1 MPKQRSWTILALAL
15 AAGAGIAAAA
25 LAARWEGRETLARD
39 RVAVAVFSNRTG
51 DSTLEPL
58 GSMAADW
65 VARGLGSSQLGEVV
79 EMGAVYAQGLGA
91 SGEPVDP
98 VLLARR
104 NGAGTVV
111 SGSYYLATDTLV
123 IRASLVDVASGTVL
137 QTVPPVHAPARDAVR
152 ALDQL
157 RQHVTTALAGVL
169 DVRFASLTSRPSPPR
184 SFSAYQAFIAGQ
196 TAYWQG
202 KPMPEVRALFHMAAT
217 EDTTF
222 LTAAVWLAFA
232 GANGAGCGLTDSVAK
247 ALVNRR
253 PDLTPF
259 DRLTLDLSSARCRN
273 DWEGGYRLAREQAAL
288 RPRSTF
294 AVYTAGVF
302 GLHSGHFDGAR
313 EYLAS
318 IDPRHDLGWLT
329 DSAKTLYWRDYTASL
344 HFTGDY
350 NEELRHSERLIRDFP
365 SRGVLRLFAAR
376 ALTGLG
382 RGREALAQLEVAMRL
397 PADAT
402 VRVAGGLSPGHIA
415 AVLALDLLHHRD
427 SASARIAA
435 ERCAAWY
442 DASPQERLAG
452 RYDRLFKARCL
463 MLLDRLDE
471 AVATIALRPPADSL
485 DLLYV
490 GLEGVLAAYQGSRAQ
505 AERVDERLAGITD
518 PAVIATALAQRARIA
533 MALGDRTRGLELL
546 RSSIEKGIPRVLT
559 GTDMHLEPI
568 YDPLRGDT
576 LFERLNR
583 GKD

>member
-1 MPKQRSWTILALAL
+1 MPNQRNWTILALAL
-15 AAGAGIAAAA
+15 AAGAGIAAAI
-25 LAARWEGRETLARD
+25 LAGRQTGRETLARD
-39 RVAVAVFSNRTG
+39 RVAVAVFTNRTG

-65 VARGLGSSQLGEVV
+65 VTRGLGGSGQVEVV
-79 EMGAVYAQGLGA
+79 DMGAVYAQGRGA
-91 SGEPVDP
+91 AGEPVDP
-98 VLLARR
+98 VILARR

-123 IRASLVDVASGTVL
+123 IRATLVDAASGTVL
-137 QTVPPVHAPARDAVR
+137 QTVPPVHAPAHDAVR

-157 RQHVTTALAGVL
+157 RQQVTTALAGVL
-169 DVRFASLTSRPSPPR
+169 DVRYASVTSRPTPPR
-184 SFSAYQAFIAGQ
+184 SFAAYQAFIAGQ

-202 KPMPEVRALFHMAAT
+202 RPMPQVRASFQKAAA
-217 EDTTF
+217 EDPSF

-232 GANGAGCGLTDSVAK
+232 GANGAGCALTDSVAK
-247 ALVNRR
+247 ALVDRR
-253 PDLTPF
+253 SDLTPF
-259 DRLTLDLSSARCRN
+259 DRLTLDLSAARCRN
-273 DWEGGYRLAREQAAL
+273 DWEDGYRLAREQAAL

-302 GLHSGHFDGAR
+302 GLHSGHFNGAR

-329 DSAKTLYWRDYTASL
+329 DSAKTLYWRDYTATL
-344 HFTGDY
+344 HFIGDY
-350 NEELRHSERLIRDFP
+350 GEELRDSERMVRQFP
-365 SRGVLRLFAAR
+365 DRGVLRLFAGR
-376 ALTGLG
+376 ALAGLG
-382 RGREALAQLEVAMRL
+382 RGRESLAQLEVAMRL
-397 PADAT
+397 PADETA
-402 VRVAGGLSPGHIA
+402 RVAGGLSPGHMA
-415 AVLALDLLHHRD
+415 AVLALDLLHHHD
-427 SASARIAA
+427 TASARLAA
-435 ERCAAWY
+435 ERCLTWY
-442 DASPQERLAG
+442 DGPPQERLAG

-471 AVATIALRPPADSL
+471 AVATVALRSPADSL
-485 DLLYV
+485 DLLYF
-490 GLEGVLAAYQGSRAQ
+490 GLEGVLAAYQNSRSQ
-505 AERVDERLAGITD
+505 AERVDERLAEVTS
-518 PAVIATALAQRARIA
+518 PSVIATALAQRARIA
-533 MALGDRTRGLELL
+533 LVLGDRARGLELL

>member
-1 MPKQRSWTILALAL
+1 MALVL
-15 AAGAGIAAAA
+15 AAGAG
-25 LAARWEGRETLARD
+25 LAATSMIGRWSSRGTLPRD

-65 VARGLGSSQLGEVV
+65 VTRGLGSSELVDVV
-79 EMGAVYAQGLGA
+79 DLGAVYAQGRGEA
-91 SGEPVDP
+91 GEPVDP

-123 IRASLVDVASGTVL
+123 VRATLVDAASGTVL
-137 QTVPPVHAPARDAVR
+137 QTVPPVHAPAGEAVR

-169 DVRFASLTSRPSPPR
+169 DVRYASFTSRPSPPR

-202 KPMPEVRALFHMAAT
+202 RPAPEVRVLFQRAAA

-222 LTAAVWLAFA
+222 LTAAVWLAFT

-247 ALVNRR
+247 ALVDRR
-253 PDLTPF
+253 AALSPF
-259 DRLTLDLSSARCRN
+259 DRLTLDISAARCRN
-273 DWEGGYRLAREQAAL
+273 DWEEGYRLAKEQAAL
-288 RPRSTF
+288 RPRSTY

-302 GLHSGHFDGAR
+302 GLHSGHFEGAR
-313 EYLAS
+313 DYLAS
-318 IDPRHDLGWLT
+318 IRPDRDLGWLT
-329 DSAKTLYWRDYTASL
+329 DSAKTLYWRDYTGAL

-350 NEELRHSERLIRDFP
+350 ADELRHSERQVQDFP
-365 SRGVLRLFAAR
+365 SRGVLRMFAGR
-376 ALTGLG
+376 ALAGLG
-382 RGREALAQLEVAMRL
+382 RGKDALAHLEVALRL

-402 VRVAGGLSPGHIA
+402 ARVAGGLSPGHIA
-415 AVLALDLLHHRD
+415 SIVALDLQHHGD
-427 SASARIAA
+427 STSGRLAAQRCADWYA
-435 ERCAAWY
+435 ER
-442 DASPQERLAG
+442 PQERLAG
-452 RYDRLFKARCL
+452 RYERYFKARCL
-463 MLLDRLDE
+463 MMLGRLDE
-471 AVATIALRPPADSL
+471 AVASIAFRSPADSL
-485 DLLYV
+485 DVLYL
-490 GLEGVLAAYQGSRAQ
+490 GLEGVLAAYQGARSQ
-505 AERVDERLAGITD
+505 AERTDERLAALAD
-518 PAVIATALAQRARIA
+518 PAVMATAEAQRARIA
-533 MALGDRTRGLELL
+533 MALGNRARALELL
-546 RSSIEKGIPRVLT
+546 KSSIERGIPRVPT
-559 GTDMHLEPI
+559 SMDMHLEPI